1 MKECCKEND
10 DLISHGDVMYHIII
24 LGTNDITIILISG
37 KNINDI
43 TMINI
48 QSSELIYNEN
58 IE

>member
-1 MKECCKEND
+1 M
-10 DLISHGDVMYHIII
+10 ISHVDVDMYLI
-24 LGTNDITIILISG
+24 LIFGTNDITVILISG
-37 KNINDI
+37 TSINDI